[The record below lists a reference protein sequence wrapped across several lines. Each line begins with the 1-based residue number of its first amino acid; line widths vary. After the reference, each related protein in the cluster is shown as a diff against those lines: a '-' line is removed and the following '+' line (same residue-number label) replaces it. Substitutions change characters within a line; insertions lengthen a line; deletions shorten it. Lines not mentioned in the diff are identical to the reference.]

1 MDILRYSLNASTVTR
16 CFVDLLYISSG
27 ISTAPWIGMTLGM
40 ERTEKQK
47 IAGLR
52 MTSDRHS
59 NFDRLEEGSNV
70 LDHHFG
76 MRQHNFT
83 GST

>member
-16 CFVDLLYISSG
+16 HLLIYCISSG
-27 ISTAPWIGMTLGM
+27 IFMTPWIGMTLGM
-40 ERTEKQK
+40 ERTEQQK

-52 MTSDRHS
+52 MTSDRHA
-59 NFDRLEEGSNV
+59 NFDPVEEISNV
-70 LDHHFG
+70 LDGHFG
-76 MRQHNFT
+76 RRWRNFI